1 MGPYFSERIAMKA
14 KIGKVIVYAWIIIF
28 SIRVF
33 LKNRKFLKSIPK
45 EFRMESYQGLLT
57 NAFERYIFGNER
69 SFQ

>member
-1 MGPYFSERIAMKA
+1 MKA
-14 KIGKVIVYAWIIIF
+14 KIGEVIAYTWIIIF

-45 EFRMESYQGLLT
+45 ESRMESYQGLLA

-69 SFQ
+69 SNQ